1 MKVDGQTLKMAGGA
15 VVVLAAAVIVM
26 PAVFS
31 FAAGIIR
38 IAVFIGVGLAL
49 AVGVALLV
57 SWARKIQ
64 SEAAADSQVESNG
77 NGKHGEESE
86 VHNRN

>member
-1 MKVDGQTLKMAGGA
+1 LKVDGQTLKMAGGA
-15 VVVLAAAVIVM
+15 LVVLAAAAIIM

-31 FAAGIIR
+31 FAAGIMR
-38 IAVFIGVGLAL
+38 IVIFLG
-49 AVGVALLV
+49 VGVALAVAVALLI
-57 SWARKIQ
+57 SWVRKVQ
-64 SEAAADSQVESNG
+64 SDAAADIKVES